1 MLTIYNQFEKEFTN
15 NGLGILRDVISAKII
30 EELNGQYELE
40 MEYPIKG
47 YLAEEIKE
55 GNIIKAKG
63 VESYQLFK
71 IKHVK
76 KTLTRKKIV
85 ATHIFYELNNDFV
98 EDVYPQNLAGQA
110 ALQWILDHTVN
121 NSKTKYTAYS
131 DITTVATA
139 RYVRR
144 NPVEC
149 LIGEIDNSFVKI
161 WSGELERDNFSIKML
176 SRRGSNTGYKIMK
189 TKNLTG
195 IEVDIDYSTVVTKIM
210 PQGYDGLLLPEKYI
224 ESPLISN
231 YPEPIIRKVEFTEVQ
246 IVEDTENPE
255 NNVTE
260 EKAFE
265 ILREKTNKLFEKE
278 HIDEPI
284 VSMKVEFL
292 ELSKTKEY
300 KEKFSFLET
309 VKMGDTLHTK
319 IDDIDVDIEIRIVKY
334 TWDVL
339 KERYISLELGNL
351 KANYVTNQIVQEE
364 KNNQEWERV
373 PNLLQQVKDFATSS
387 ITNAMGGYVYKT
399 QNELFIMDTNNPT
412 TAQKVWRWNIEGLGY
427 SKNGING
434 PYEIAMTST
443 GQIVADFISTGILD
457 ANLMTTGILRSQDG
471 NFYINLNTGEFYS
484 VDVEGIRMTVNQN
497 SEEIQ
502 NNQDRIA
509 SLNIAVDRIVQS
521 IQISGGNNAV
531 INSVGIY
538 GTDRYDISGSGN
550 SLFGEV
556 ADLTNVTKSGAMIY
570 ATNLLIKHQEIV
582 LVEGNT
588 YTLTFKYSNTE
599 GNKFVFKLKNTTEV
613 ELVNTTAAKN
623 LEEVVYTFVASGN
636 ITYSMECSYL
646 DNTKGGFLTD
656 LMLVDGD
663 LRCNWE
669 PAPGEIMGT
678 ALQLYYNGMRVVSE
692 NSNIITTINNL
703 GMSVVDKDNAN
714 NIILTLNN
722 LRVLLTNTEI
732 NGTLKIEDFIFQQL
746 LINSDECLF
755 VL

>member
-1 MLTIYNQFEKEFTN
+1 MLTIYNQFENNFNN
-15 NGLGILRDVISAKII
+15 NGIGILRDVIKAQII
-30 EELNGQYELE
+30 EELNGQYDLEL
-40 MEYPIKG
+40 EYPIKG
-47 YLAEEIKE
+47 YLSEELRE

-63 VESYQLFK
+63 VESYQLFR

-76 KTLTRKKIV
+76 KTLSRKNIV
-85 ATHIFYELNNDFV
+85 ATHIFYDLNNDFI
-98 EDVYPQNLAGQA
+98 EDTYPQNLGGQA
-110 ALQWILDHTVN
+110 ALQWILDHTIN
-121 NSKTKYTAYS
+121 GSNKKYTAFS
-131 DITTVATA
+131 DISTIATA

-149 LIGEIDNSFVKI
+149 LIGDIENSFTKI
-161 WSGELERDNFSIKML
+161 WGGELERDNFTIKML
-176 SRRGSNTGYKIMK
+176 TKRGANTGYKIIK
-189 TKNLTG
+189 SKNLIG
-195 IEVDIDYSTVVTKIM
+195 IEVDIDSSGVITKVM

-224 ESPLISN
+224 ESPLINN
-231 YPEPIIRKVEFTEVQ
+231 YPEPIIRKVEFSEVQ
-246 IVEDTENPE
+246 IIEDLENPE
-255 NNVTE
+255 NSINE
-260 EKAFE
+260 EQAYE
-265 ILREKTNKLFEKE
+265 LLRKKTQDLFEKN
-278 HIDEPI
+278 HLDEPI
-284 VSMKVEFL
+284 VSMTVEFI
-292 ELSKTKEY
+292 ELAKTKEY

-309 VKMGDTLHTK
+309 IKLGDTLYAK
-319 IDDIDVDIEIRIVKY
+319 VDELNVNVEIRAVKY
-334 TWDVL
+334 VWDVL
-339 KERYISLELGNL
+339 SQKYISLELGNI
-351 KANYVTNQIVQEE
+351 KSNYVTNQILQEE
-364 KNNQEWERV
+364 KNSQEWERV

-399 QNELFIMDTNNPT
+399 RNEFFIMDTDNPT

-434 PYEIAMTST
+434 PYETAITST
-443 GQIVADFISTGILD
+443 GQIVADFISTGTLD
-457 ANLMTTGILRSQDG
+457 ANLMTAGVLKSQDG
-471 NFYINLNTGEFYS
+471 SFYINLNTGEFYS
-484 VDVEGIRMTVNQN
+484 VDVEGIRSTAKENAEQ
-497 SEEIQ
+497 IG

-509 SLNIAVDRIVQS
+509 DLNVAVDRIVQS

-538 GTDRYDISGSGN
+538 GTDRYEISGTGN

-556 ADLTNVTKSGAMIY
+556 ADLINITKSGAMIY

-636 ITYSMECSYL
+636 ITYSMECSYV
-646 DNTKGGFLTD
+646 DNTKGGFITD

-663 LRCNWE
+663 LRSNWE

-732 NGTLKIEDFIFQQL
+732 NGTLKIESFLLQQL
-746 LINSDECLF
+746 IINTDECLF

>member
-1 MLTIYNQFEKEFTN
+1 MLTIYNQFEKDFTN
-15 NGLGILRDVISAKII
+15 NGIGILRDVILAQII
-30 EELNGQYELE
+30 EELNGQYDLEL
-40 MEYPIKG
+40 EYPIKG
-47 YLAEEIKE
+47 YLAEELKE

-63 VESYQLFK
+63 VDSYQLFR
-71 IKHVK
+71 IKYVK
-76 KTLTRKKIV
+76 KTLTRKNIV
-85 ATHIFYELNNDFV
+85 ATHIFYDLNNDFI
-98 EDVYPQNLAGQA
+98 EDTYPQDLGGQA
-110 ALQWILDHTVN
+110 ALQWILDHTIN
-121 NSKTKYTAYS
+121 GSNKKYTAFS
-131 DITTVATA
+131 DITTIATA

-149 LIGEIDNSFVKI
+149 LIGDIENSFSKI
-161 WSGELERDNFSIKML
+161 WNGELERDNFTIKML
-176 SRRGSNTGYKIMK
+176 TRRGTNTGYKIIK
-189 TKNLTG
+189 SKNLIG
-195 IEVDIDYSTVVTKIM
+195 IEVDIDSSGVITKIM

-224 ESPLISN
+224 ESSLINN
-231 YPEPIIRKVEFTEVQ
+231 YPEPIIRKVEFSEVQ
-246 IVEDTENPE
+246 IIEDMENPE
-255 NNVTE
+255 NSVTE
-260 EKAFE
+260 EQALELLRLKAQ
-265 ILREKTNKLFEKE
+265 NLFEKD
-278 HIDEPI
+278 HVDEPL
-284 VSMKVEFL
+284 VSMKVEFI
-292 ELSKTKEY
+292 ELAKTKEY

-309 VKMGDTLHTK
+309 VKIGDTLYTK
-319 IDDIDVDIEIRIVKY
+319 VDELDVDVEIRVVKY
-334 TWDVL
+334 VWDVL
-339 KERYISLELGNL
+339 NEKYISLELGNI
-351 KANYVTNQIVQEE
+351 KSNYITNQILQEE

-399 QNELFIMDTNNPT
+399 QNELFIMDTNNPA

-427 SKNGING
+427 SKNGIDG

-443 GQIVADFISTGILD
+443 GQIVADFISTGTLD
-457 ANLMTTGILRSQDG
+457 ANLMTTGILKSQDG
-471 NFYINLNTGEFYS
+471 SFYINLNTGEFYS
-484 VDVEGIRMTVNQN
+484 VDVEGIRLTVKENQ
-497 SEEIQ
+497 EQIG

-509 SLNIAVDRIVQS
+509 DLNIAVDRIVQS

-538 GTDRYDISGSGN
+538 GTDRYEISGTGN

-556 ADLTNVTKSGAMIY
+556 ADLINITKSGAMIY

-599 GNKFVFKLKNTTEV
+599 GNKFVFKLKNTTEI
-613 ELVNTTAAKN
+613 ELVNTTEAKN

-636 ITYSMECSYL
+636 ITYSIECNYV
-646 DNTKGGFLTD
+646 DNTKGGFITD

-663 LRCNWE
+663 LRSNWE

-732 NGTLKIEDFIFQQL
+732 VGTLKIENFLLQQL
-746 LINSDECLF
+746 VINTDECLF
-755 VL
+755 IL